1 MDMDLDT
8 LLNIA
13 DLVGGGNF
21 DFDSLINGFIAEAI
35 SGLLWGMLL
44 LMLPVFVVGILYCFF
59 GLKMHRGLVVMDA
72 ALTSGN
78 LAALLLIILVAAS
91 GGSVTGMIF
100 GSIVLFIV
108 AAVGFGILAYKFPK
122 VFICI
127 HSFGVGFFQVT
138 WLMMMMTSLPLI
150 SVIVGLL
157 IGVLLAILTALP
169 QFTKPMIMGTHAFK
183 GGVFIALYIALLIL
197 AMVPGALQGAL
208 VTMWIALI
216 GFAVGGFL
224 LQYSSDK
231 KRPVILFTKQ
241 PVVVYNYGPNGQ
253 PAQPVY
259 GQQGGYA
266 PQNGGYQQMP
276 VQQQVPPQQQANNPI
291 ANMAAAKLIGVEG
304 AYKGASF
311 DLSGVVLVGRDATK
325 CNIVYPSGTKG
336 VSRIQCQ
343 FTRNPQT
350 GAVSVQDNGS
360 SYGTSVNGVKLQTG
374 QIMYLNAGDV
384 ISFGENNVFKIEY

>member
-1 MDMDLDT
+1 
-8 LLNIA
+8 
-13 DLVGGGNF
+13 
-21 DFDSLINGFIAEAI
+21 
-35 SGLLWGMLL
+35 
-44 LMLPVFVVGILYCFF
+44 
-59 GLKMHRGLVVMDA
+59 MDA

-183 GGVFIALYIALLIL
+183 GGLFIAMYIALLIL
-197 AMVPGALQGAL
+197 AMVPGAMQGAL

-224 LQYSSDK
+224 LQYSGDK
-231 KRPVILFTKQ
+231 KNPVLLFVKKPT
-241 PVVVYNYGPNGQ
+241 VIYNYGPQGGY
-253 PAQPVY
+253 AQQSYNNNNNY
-259 GQQGGYA
+259 GGGYQQGGY
-266 PQNGGYQQMP
+266 QQGGSYNNQ
-276 VQQQVPPQQQANNPI
+276 PPQQPAQNSYQNQQQ
-291 ANMAAAKLIGVEG
+291 NDDMNIGKFQDFE
-304 AYKGASF
+304 
-311 DLSGVVLVGRDATK
+311 
-325 CNIVYPSGTKG
+325 VYNDDGIP
-336 VSRIQCQ
+336 
-343 FTRNPQT
+343 F
-350 GAVSVQDNGS
+350 
-360 SYGTSVNGVKLQTG
+360 
-374 QIMYLNAGDV
+374 
-384 ISFGENNVFKIEY
+384 

>member
-21 DFDSLINGFIAEAI
+21 NFDDLITGFISEAV

-183 GGVFIALYIALLIL
+183 GGVFIAMYIALLIL

-231 KRPVILFTKQ
+231 KRPVTLFTKQ

-266 PQNGGYQQMP
+266 PQNGGYQQAP

-350 GAVSVQDNGS
+350 GAISVQDNGS

>member
-21 DFDSLINGFIAEAI
+21 DFDSLINGVILEAV

-183 GGVFIALYIALLIL
+183 GGVFIAMYIALLIL

-266 PQNGGYQQMP
+266 PQNGGYQQAP

-360 SYGTSVNGVKLQTG
+360 SYGTSVNGAKLQTG